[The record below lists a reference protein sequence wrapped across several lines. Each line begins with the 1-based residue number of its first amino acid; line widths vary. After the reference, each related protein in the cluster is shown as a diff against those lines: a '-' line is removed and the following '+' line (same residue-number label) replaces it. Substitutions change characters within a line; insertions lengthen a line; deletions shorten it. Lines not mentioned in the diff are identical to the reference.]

1 MSYFN
6 TRSGHSF
13 DDRTEAKVALLQD
26 SHDNCSID
34 EMDSS
39 QSRRRGWAISPLGA
53 FSLVI
58 SVAYAVLLFSHLR
71 ATHSLDGPAPW
82 VHGLEGK

>member
-1 MSYFN
+1 MFYFN

-13 DDRTEAKVALLQD
+13 GDRTESKVALLQD

-34 EMDSS
+34 EIDSS
-39 QSRRRGWAISPLGA
+39 KPRRRGWALSPLGA

-58 SVAYAVLLFSHLR
+58 SAAYVVLLFSHLR